1 MKLIRVMLADDH
13 ALLIEAYRKLLE
25 HNFDVVGGVT
35 DGRALL
41 EVAPQLK
48 PDVVLLDIGMPL
60 LNGLD
65 AGRQLKAKLP
75 GIKLIFLTMNE
86 DADLAIEAMRAG
98 ASGYLLKICAA
109 SELFLAIQAS
119 VRGKYYVT
127 PQIARGMEE
136 AFVRDPEAKKSRITV
151 TPRQREVLQLLA
163 EGKSMKQAADVLH
176 VSARTIAFHKY
187 QMMQELGLKST
198 AGLIQYAIKSHV
210 VAA

>member
-35 DGRALL
+35 NGRALL
-41 EVAPQLK
+41 ENAPVLK

-65 AGRQLKAKLP
+65 AGRQLKAKIP
-75 GIKLIFLTMNE
+75 GTKLIYLTMNE
-86 DADLAIEAMRAG
+86 DPDLAIEAMRAG

-109 SELFLAIQAS
+109 SELFLAIQSA
-119 VRGKYYVT
+119 VRGKPYVT

-136 AFVRDPEAKKSRITV
+136 AFVRDPEAKKCRVNV

-187 QMMQELGLKST
+187 QMMQDLGLKST
-198 AGLIQYAIKSHV
+198 AGLIQYAIKTHV

>member
-1 MKLIRVMLADDH
+1 MKLIRVLLADDH

-41 EVAPQLK
+41 EAAPQLK

-65 AGRQLKAKLP
+65 AGRQLKAKIP
-75 GIKLIFLTMNE
+75 GIKLIYLTMNE

-136 AFVRDPEAKKSRITV
+136 VFVRDPEAKRSRITV

>member
-13 ALLIEAYRKLLE
+13 TLLLEAYRKLLE

-35 DGRALL
+35 DGHALL
-41 EVAPQLK
+41 ESAPVLK

-65 AGRQLKAKLP
+65 AGRQLKTKIP

-86 DADLAIEAMRAG
+86 DPDLAVEAMRAG
-98 ASGYLLKICAA
+98 ASGYLLKICPA
-109 SELFLAIQAS
+109 SELFLAIQTA
-119 VRGKYYVT
+119 VRGKFHVT

-136 AFVRDPEAKKSRITV
+136 AFVRDPESKRRRIDV

-187 QMMQELGLKST
+187 QMMQDLGLKST

>member
-1 MKLIRVMLADDH
+1 MLADDH
-13 ALLIEAYRKLLE
+13 TLLIEAYRKLLE

-35 DGRALL
+35 NGRELL
-41 EVAPQLK
+41 ESAPVLK

-65 AGRQLKAKLP
+65 AGRQLKAKNP
-75 GIKLIFLTMNE
+75 GIKLVFLTMNE
-86 DADLAIEAMRAG
+86 DPDLAVEAMRSG

-109 SELFLAIQAS
+109 SELFLAIQTA
-119 VRGKYYVT
+119 VRGRFYVT
-127 PQIARGMEE
+127 PQIARGMQE
-136 AFVRDPEAKKSRITV
+136 AFVRDPEPKRCRETV
-151 TPRQREVLQLLA
+151 TPRKREVLQLLA

-198 AGLIQYAIKSHV
+198 AGLIQYAIRSHV